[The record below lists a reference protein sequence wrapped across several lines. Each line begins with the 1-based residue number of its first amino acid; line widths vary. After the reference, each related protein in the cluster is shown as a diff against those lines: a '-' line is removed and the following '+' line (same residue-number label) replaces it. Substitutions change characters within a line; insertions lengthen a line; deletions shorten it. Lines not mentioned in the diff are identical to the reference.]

1 MKNGVIKQ
9 HYSMSPVLFKY
20 CMICKRQKRGILKSP
35 DFKGKIIT
43 DKWGQFH

>member
-20 CMICKRQKRGILKSP
+20 CMICKRQKK
-35 DFKGKIIT
+35 KGTAEDEMIR
-43 DKWGQFH
+43 